1 MIARIF
7 SVIAVSSLFLAAAAA
22 PSGSNTSQCNSGYV
36 ACCNT
41 VQEAKSVNNSVSK
54 ALALVKVDVGSLT
67 GYVASNCSP
76 INVLAVGSGASCS
89 SQQVCCQNNYYNG
102 LINVGCSPINVSL

>member
-22 PSGSNTSQCNSGYV
+22 PSGGNTSQCNDGYV

-41 VQEAKSVNNSVSK
+41 VQEAKSMDKSISK
-54 ALALVKVDVGSLT
+54 ALALAKVDVGSLT

-76 INVLAVGSGASCS
+76 INVLALGSGASCS
-89 SQQVCCQNNYYNG
+89 SQKVCCQNNHYNG
-102 LINVGCSPINVSL
+102 LINIGCSPINVSL